1 VRLFLPS
8 DPECMVVG
16 WLRERPAEEPLDE
29 SAPVSRFWRPSRAAA
44 HEYAI
49 ATIGI
54 ALVTAV
60 SLALEPLT
68 GHAAVA
74 LLYLLLVV
82 IAGLKLGRGP
92 VLFIAA
98 SGAVLWDL
106 LFIPPFLSFFPEN
119 GEDLM
124 LFLMLFVVALAMGRL
139 TSQLRE
145 SEILEHRRERRT
157 AALYELVREAGL
169 APDLDGGL
177 RAAIRLTGKL
187 FGVRAALLLRR
198 ADRTLSPEA
207 HASSSLSL
215 DVQERAAA
223 SLAFEQRRPVGKFTD
238 ERADSKALH
247 LPLQARNEI
256 MGVLSI
262 LPAPGIVFDAAER
275 ELLEAFAVLIGA
287 ILERDQLLEGLK
299 QAELLRTSE
308 RLQRALLQSV
318 SHELKTPLSAVRAGV
333 DALANERDEGERSET
348 ALCEIQQALRR
359 LHRVIDN
366 LLDMTRIES
375 KVIHPRLDWCDS
387 TEIVQA
393 ALDLASDAIHENPVA
408 IEAGRD
414 LPLVKVDQPLL
425 EQCLCNLLLNA
436 ASHSS
441 PGAKIVV
448 RAEVSDSRLK
458 LSVED
463 EGRGIAES
471 DLPHVFEVFHRGA
484 DAPPGGTG
492 LGLAIVEGF
501 VRAHG
506 GSVSARNRHP
516 RGAEFSIVVPVE
528 TLRPES
534 LETAS

>member
-1 VRLFLPS
+1 
-8 DPECMVVG
+8 M
-16 WLRERPAEEPLDE
+16 RERPAEERQE
-29 SAPVSRFWRPSRAAA
+29 QAARVSFWRPSRAAA
-44 HEYAI
+44 SEYAI
-49 ATIGI
+49 AIV
-54 ALVTAV
+54 LVAIVTVA
-60 SLALEPLT
+60 SFALEPLT

-98 SGAVLWDL
+98 SGALLWDY
-106 LFIPPFLSFFPEN
+106 LFIPPTLNLVPED

-124 LFLMLFVVALAMGRL
+124 LFLMFFVVALAMGRL

-145 SEILEHRRERRT
+145 SEIAEHQRERRT

-169 APDLDGGL
+169 APDLDSGL
-177 RAAIRLTGKL
+177 RAAIRLTEKL
-187 FGVRAALLLRR
+187 FPVCAALLLRR
-198 ADRTLSPEA
+198 ADRTLAPEPHPA
-207 HASSSLSL
+207 SSLSL
-215 DVQERAAA
+215 DPQELAAA
-223 SLAFEQRRPVGKFTD
+223 NQAFERCKAIGKFTD
-238 ERADSKALH
+238 ALTDAKVLH
-247 LPLQARNEI
+247 LPLQARDEI

-262 LPAPGIVFDAAER
+262 LPAPGTVFNVAER

-287 ILERDQLLEGLK
+287 ILERDGLLEGVK
-299 QAELLRTSE
+299 QAELLRMSE

-333 DALANERDEGERSET
+333 DALANERVEGERSAT
-348 ALCEIQQALRR
+348 ALSEIQHALRR

-366 LLDMTRIES
+366 LLEMTRIES

-393 ALDLASDAIHENPVA
+393 ALDLAADAIHDNPVA
-408 IEAGRD
+408 IEADRD

-436 ASHSS
+436 AAHSS

-448 RAEVSDSRLK
+448 RAEVSESRLR

-463 EGRGIAES
+463 EGRGIADA

-506 GSVSARNRHP
+506 GSVLARNRHP
-516 RGAEFSIVVPVE
+516 RGAEFSIIVPVE

-534 LETAS
+534 LEAVT

>member
-1 VRLFLPS
+1 
-8 DPECMVVG
+8 MVVG
-16 WLRERPAEEPLDE
+16 SLRERSAQEPQE
-29 SAPVSRFWRPSRAAA
+29 NSASVLRSWRPSRATAR
-44 HEYAI
+44 EYAI
-49 ATIGI
+49 AIVLV
-54 ALVTAV
+54 AVVTAV
-60 SLALEPLT
+60 SFALEPLT

-74 LLYLLLVV
+74 LIYLLLVV

-92 VLFIAA
+92 VLFIATT
-98 SGAVLWDL
+98 GALLWDF
-106 LFIPPFLSFFPEN
+106 LFIPPYLTLFPED

-124 LFLMLFVVALAMGRL
+124 LFLMFFVVALAMGRL

-145 SEILEHRRERRT
+145 SEIAEHRRERRT

-177 RAAIRLTGKL
+177 RAAIRLTEKL

-198 ADRTLSPEA
+198 EDHTLAPDE
-207 HASSSLSL
+207 HRSSSLSL
-215 DVQERAAA
+215 GPQDRAAA
-223 SLAFEQRRPVGKFTD
+223 SLAFEQRRPAGKFTD
-238 ERADSKALH
+238 ARADSKALH

-256 MGVLSI
+256 MGVLSV
-262 LPAPGIVFDAAER
+262 LPAPGTVFDAAER
-275 ELLEAFAVLIGA
+275 ELLEAFAMLIGA
-287 ILERDQLLEGLK
+287 ILERDQLLEGVK

-333 DALANERDEGERSET
+333 DALANERDDGERSET
-348 ALCEIQQALRR
+348 ALSEIQQALRR

-393 ALDLASDAIHENPVA
+393 ALDLAGDAIHSNPVA
-408 IEAGRD
+408 IEAERD

-441 PGAKIVV
+441 PGAKIVI
-448 RAEVSDSRLK
+448 RAEVSESHLK

-463 EGRGIAES
+463 EGKGIAES

-484 DAPPGGTG
+484 DASPGGTG

-506 GSVSARNRHP
+506 GSVSARNRQP

-534 LETAS
+534 LENVS

>member
-1 VRLFLPS
+1 ML
-8 DPECMVVG
+8 
-16 WLRERPAEEPLDE
+16 
-29 SAPVSRFWRPSRAAA
+29 RFWRPSRATAR
-44 HEYAI
+44 EYAI
-49 ATIGI
+49 AIVLV
-54 ALVTAV
+54 AVVTAV
-60 SLALEPLT
+60 SFALEPLT

-92 VLFIAA
+92 VLFIATT
-98 SGAVLWDL
+98 GALLWDF
-106 LFIPPFLSFFPEN
+106 LFIPPYLSLFPED

-124 LFLMLFVVALAMGRL
+124 LFLMFFVVALAMGRL

-145 SEILEHRRERRT
+145 SEIAEHRRERRT

-177 RAAIRLTGKL
+177 RAAIRLTEKF

-198 ADRTLSPEA
+198 EDHTLAPDA
-207 HASSSLSL
+207 HRSSSLSL
-215 DVQERAAA
+215 GPQDRAAA
-223 SLAFEQRRPVGKFTD
+223 SLAFEQRKPAGEFTD
-238 ERADSKALH
+238 ARADSKALH
-247 LPLQARNEI
+247 LPLQARDEI

-262 LPAPGIVFDAAER
+262 LPAPGTVFDAAER

-287 ILERDQLLEGLK
+287 ILERDQLLEGVK

-333 DALANERDEGERSET
+333 DALANERDDGERSET
-348 ALCEIQQALRR
+348 ALSEIQQALRR

-375 KVIHPRLDWCDS
+375 KVIHPRLEWCDS

-393 ALDLASDAIHENPVA
+393 ALDLAGDAIHNNPVA
-408 IEAGRD
+408 IEADRE

-425 EQCLCNLLLNA
+425 EQCLCNLLVNA
-436 ASHSS
+436 ASHSH

-471 DLPHVFEVFHRGA
+471 DLPHVFEVFHRGV

>member
-1 VRLFLPS
+1 
-8 DPECMVVG
+8 
-16 WLRERPAEEPLDE
+16 
-29 SAPVSRFWRPSRAAA
+29 
-44 HEYAI
+44 
-49 ATIGI
+49 
-54 ALVTAV
+54 
-60 SLALEPLT
+60 
-68 GHAAVA
+68 
-74 LLYLLLVV
+74 
-82 IAGLKLGRGP
+82 
-92 VLFIAA
+92 
-98 SGAVLWDL
+98 
-106 LFIPPFLSFFPEN
+106 
-119 GEDLM
+119 
-124 LFLMLFVVALAMGRL
+124 
-139 TSQLRE
+139 
-145 SEILEHRRERRT
+145 
-157 AALYELVREAGL
+157 
-169 APDLDGGL
+169 
-177 RAAIRLTGKL
+177 
-187 FGVRAALLLRR
+187 
-198 ADRTLSPEA
+198 
-207 HASSSLSL
+207 
-215 DVQERAAA
+215 
-223 SLAFEQRRPVGKFTD
+223 
-238 ERADSKALH
+238 
-247 LPLQARNEI
+247 

-262 LPAPGIVFDAAER
+262 LPAPGTAFDAAER

-287 ILERDQLLEGLK
+287 ILERDRLLEGVK

-333 DALANERDEGERSET
+333 DALANERGRGERSAT
-348 ALCEIQQALRR
+348 ALSEIQQALRR

-393 ALDLASDAIHENPVA
+393 ALDLAADSIHGNPVA

-441 PGAKIVV
+441 PGARIVV
-448 RAEVSDSRLK
+448 RAEVEQSRLK

-463 EGRGIAES
+463 EGKGIADA

-484 DAPPGGTG
+484 NAAPGGTG
-492 LGLAIVEGF
+492 LGLAIVEEF

-516 RGAEFSIVVPVE
+516 RGAEFSIIVPVE

-534 LETAS
+534 LETAG